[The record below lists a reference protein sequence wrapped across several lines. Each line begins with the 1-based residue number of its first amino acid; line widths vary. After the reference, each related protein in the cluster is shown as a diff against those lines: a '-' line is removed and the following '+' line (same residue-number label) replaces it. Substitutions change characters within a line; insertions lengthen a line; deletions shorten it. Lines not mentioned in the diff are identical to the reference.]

1 METVGERAVATALR
15 KLLPLIVLMH
25 VIAYVDRL
33 NISFAKDQLSDELAL
48 SATAFGL
55 ASGIFFLGF
64 VLFQVPSNLILHRI
78 GARRWLATIMV
89 VWGVFACATAFVW
102 NAESLVTVRL
112 LLGFAE
118 AGFFPG
124 VVYFLSNWFPPEAR
138 GRAMAAF
145 LSGIAIAII
154 VGGPMAGGLLELH
167 GVLGIDGWQWLF
179 VVQGLPAIVV
189 GLYALTKLPE
199 KPTSADWLP
208 ADEAQWLE
216 QRVVEVRDDADLS
229 DMRSAIRD
237 RRVRYLTGTYFFLN
251 LAGYGFLFWLPEIVE
266 RIGNFSDIQVGLL
279 ATIPFLGGVAGLVV
293 LGRRA
298 DHEGDHRRL
307 LMFGLLLGA
316 IGSIGSALAPPLAG
330 IPFGA
335 VATFGVL
342 GVIPVFWAVP
352 TAILRDRAAAG
363 GIAMINSIGVSG
375 GLFGPVIV
383 GAIEDATGSLDG
395 GLLVLGASLGVAALL
410 ARLTPTNIPALSYA
424 SDSPGTLSPQPET
437 TTTEG

>member
-1 METVGERAVATALR
+1 MDGVGDRAVATALR

-25 VIAYVDRL
+25 VIGYVDRL
-33 NISFAKDQLSDELAL
+33 NIAFAKDQLSDELAL

-118 AGFFPG
+118 AGCFPG

-154 VGGPMAGGLLELH
+154 VGGPMAGGLLELD

-189 GLYALTKLPE
+189 GLVALRKLPDR
-199 KPTSADWLP
+199 PTKARWLP
-208 ADEAQWLE
+208 ADQAAWLE
-216 QRVVEVRDDADLS
+216 QRVEEDTDEVEID
-229 DMRSAIRD
+229 DMRSALRD
-237 RRVRYLTGTYFFLN
+237 RRVRYL
-251 LAGYGFLFWLPEIVE
+251 I
-266 RIGNFSDIQVGLL
+266 
-279 ATIPFLGGVAGLVV
+279 
-293 LGRRA
+293 
-298 DHEGDHRRL
+298 
-307 LMFGLLLGA
+307 
-316 IGSIGSALAPPLAG
+316 
-330 IPFGA
+330 
-335 VATFGVL
+335 
-342 GVIPVFWAVP
+342 
-352 TAILRDRAAAG
+352 
-363 GIAMINSIGVSG
+363 
-375 GLFGPVIV
+375 
-383 GAIEDATGSLDG
+383 
-395 GLLVLGASLGVAALL
+395 
-410 ARLTPTNIPALSYA
+410 
-424 SDSPGTLSPQPET
+424 
-437 TTTEG
+437 